1 MGDGRAGRQLDK
13 ARITAMTP
21 TPDNLSEEAV
31 YRYHERLG
39 IICGS
44 DEPTE
49 EQHAIALQEALE
61 YDRLDKAGAIG

>member
-1 MGDGRAGRQLDK
+1 
-13 ARITAMTP
+13 MTP
-21 TPDNLSEEAV
+21 TPDNLSEEAA

-39 IICGS
+39 ILCGS

-49 EQHAIALQEALE
+49 EQHAIALQEARE